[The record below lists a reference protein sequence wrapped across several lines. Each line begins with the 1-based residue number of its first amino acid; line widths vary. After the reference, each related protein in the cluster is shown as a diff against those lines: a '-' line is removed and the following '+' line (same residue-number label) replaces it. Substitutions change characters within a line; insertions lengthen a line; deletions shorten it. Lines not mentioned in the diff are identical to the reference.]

1 MNSQEKK
8 KKVKKKELGYEDRLY
23 SDGFVKSPE
32 DNNLMAEFHSV
43 EDWIKRNDIVS
54 QIQDPRFK
62 HFGKRLIYQ
71 NQPEVLKKEELQQIN
86 RDIAQKILN
95 VEETDFTTIPMAENL
110 IDNMRNEKEISKEKL
125 DYVNEIDSY
134 ISEMRKSYER
144 HLK

>member
-1 MNSQEKK
+1 M
-8 KKVKKKELGYEDRLY
+8 V
-23 SDGFVKSPE
+23 
-32 DNNLMAEFHSV
+32 EFHSV
-43 EDWIKRNDIVS
+43 EDWTKKNDIVS
-54 QIQDPRFK
+54 RIQDPRFK

-86 RDIAQKILN
+86 RDIAKKILN

-134 ISEMRKSYER
+134 ISKIRKNYEG
-144 HLK
+144 HLN